1 MTGVAP
7 SALAPEPPRSHARG
21 LLVAERETG
30 GDFLP
35 HVVAWNLTR
44 RCNLACTHCYISA
57 GPWET
62 AGKELGA
69 VECRRVVDELLAVN
83 PSPMLILSGGEPLVR
98 EDLPELCAYAS
109 GRGATVVVGT
119 NGTALTDAR
128 VRMLK
133 EAGVSGVAVSVDSL
147 EEARHD
153 AFRGGAHALERTVAA
168 LERLRAHRLDFVVQT
183 TATPDN
189 AAEIPRLVEWAA
201 GQGAVCFNLYFLVP
215 TGRGAGLEDLAPER
229 IEALLASLAE
239 EERHH
244 RGSMMVRAKCAPHFM
259 RHVHQADADSPVLHY
274 RTRCPCGIDYCRI
287 TPEGKLTPCPYM
299 PTVAGDLRTRSFG
312 EIWAGS
318 ELFSALRRRELSG
331 RCGRCEY
338 RLVCGGCRARALA
351 TSGDYLAEDPSCAY
365 EPPAGRPL
373 VERRVL
379 TYGSAPASSLAWSPA
394 ARARVERIPSFVR
407 GVVVER
413 VEGFARS
420 RGLDTVTPELLEE
433 IRHAMPIDFSK
444 RRPFF
449 LKDG

>member
-1 MTGVAP
+1 
-7 SALAPEPPRSHARG
+7 
-21 LLVAERETG
+21 
-30 GDFLP
+30 
-35 HVVAWNLTR
+35 VAWNLTR
-44 RCNLACTHCYISA
+44 RCNLSCTHCYISA

-62 AGKELGA
+62 AEAELDRA
-69 VECRRVVDELLAVN
+69 ECRRVVDELLVVN

-98 EDLPELCAYAS
+98 EDLPDLVAYAA

-119 NGTALTDAR
+119 NGTTLTDAR
-128 VRMLK
+128 VAALK
-133 EAGVSGVAVSVDSL
+133 DAGVSGVAVSVDSL

-153 AFRGGAHALERTVAA
+153 GFRGGARALERTVGA

-183 TATPDN
+183 TATLDN

-215 TGRGAGLEDLAPER
+215 TGRGARLVDLRPER
-229 IEALLASLAE
+229 VEALLAALAE
-239 EERHH
+239 EERRH

-259 RHVHQADADSPVLHY
+259 RHVHQADPESPVLQY

-287 TPEGKLTPCPYM
+287 TPDGKLTPCPYM
-299 PTVAGDLRTRSFG
+299 PAVAGDLRRQSFG
-312 EIWAGS
+312 EIWSTSG
-318 ELFSALRRRELSG
+318 LFAALRRRDLSG

-351 TSGDYLAEDPSCAY
+351 ASGDVLAEDPSCAY

-373 VERRVL
+373 VERRGVA
-379 TYGSAPASSLAWSPA
+379 YGSAPAPSLAWSPA
-394 ARARVERIPSFVR
+394 ARDRLARIPSFVR
-407 GVVVER
+407 AVVVQR

-420 RGLDTVTPELLEE
+420 RGKDVVTPELLDE
-433 IRHAMPIDFSK
+433 IRRAMPVDFSK

-449 LKDG
+449 LRED